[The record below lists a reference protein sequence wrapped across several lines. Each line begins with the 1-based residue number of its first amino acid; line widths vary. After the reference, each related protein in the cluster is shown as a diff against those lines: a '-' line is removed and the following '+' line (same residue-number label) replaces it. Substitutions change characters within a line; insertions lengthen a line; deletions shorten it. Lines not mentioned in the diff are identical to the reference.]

1 MMHKWKRKSDDDLK
15 NRRGSTDEEDN
26 DQEEEKGEQGV
37 RTVLPN
43 LPEFRPDVDMKDPKF
58 QKGLVFPDVATFKA
72 VVRQYAIKTL
82 QDFFL
87 QEK

>member
-1 MMHKWKRKSDDDLK
+1 M
-15 NRRGSTDEEDN
+15 NEG
-26 DQEEEKGEQGV
+26 GV